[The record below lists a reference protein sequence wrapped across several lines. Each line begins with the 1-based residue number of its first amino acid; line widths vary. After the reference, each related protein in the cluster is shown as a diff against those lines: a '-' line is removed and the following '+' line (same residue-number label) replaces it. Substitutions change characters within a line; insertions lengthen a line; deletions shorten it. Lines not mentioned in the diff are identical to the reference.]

1 MITDY
6 AAHFTLMGDSPTGG
20 FIASNPAKG
29 DQCGQVFAEGR
40 TSGWGFGDPESPV
53 GAVALGGPV
62 GEPAQIVGAIF
73 ERGERRFS
81 RHWIGASSVPGTC
94 SVRYVLPSIKTSTKR
109 GVPLDSS
116 PSINVVIGG

>member
-1 MITDY
+1 MITNY

-20 FIASNPAKG
+20 LIASNPPKG
-29 DQCGQVFAEGR
+29 DECGQVFAEGR

-73 ERGERRFS
+73 KRGE
-81 RHWIGASSVPGTC
+81 
-94 SVRYVLPSIKTSTKR
+94 KTIQP
-109 GVPLDSS
+109 PLDRGELC
-116 PSINVVIGG
+116 PGDMLCKVRIAVDQDEHETRRAAGFFTQHQCCHGG